1 MRVRLLPVCLL
12 SAGLLIAA
20 AFYPALAKPPQ
31 LPVQEKI
38 DCEEECQEAPVVQ
51 DHQAAPTCPSCAAK
65 SGGKSKLITKVYP
78 VADLVIPICQ
88 NSHIGLPADVNE
100 CCQEAK
106 PIPAPVK
113 QATIATAI
121 VKDAT
126 KECTS
131 CCPACASA
139 GCCPK
144 STATSTPAATS
155 QAKKVTE
162 ENHLIQLI
170 EQTIQPKTW
179 DAKGGAGIIDYYP
192 ITMSLAISQT
202 AAAHE
207 EIAELLASLRREL
220 DTQVSV
226 EVRFISVSEEFMGRL
241 GMNWSAGDKE
251 CQEKKETC
259 QAKGS
264 CANVSSLCCEDL
276 QIVKFLNNVEVQ
288 RMMEVLQADAKTNV
302 TQAPKVTMLN
312 GQESCIQVCDEH
324 CYVTGM
330 TVKHVEGKVVF
341 IPQNETCK
349 TGTNVT
355 LQPVVS
361 ADHRFVRVKVN
372 AQLTSLDGP
381 EVSQFPVT
389 SYIRQMEGEKKEMVV
404 PVVQFIQDPKFV
416 RLSVD
421 KTLTLPEGGTAFVI
435 VGKRPYQPSKEK
447 EFGPPVLKKLPC
459 FKQFRAGGQGA
470 ETANE
475 VVLMMVT
482 PRIIVSEQ
490 QEIATSKCLVPC
502 SNDAVAK
509 DEIHLTDSAMP
520 LADHEEQE
528 IAPSPKQPCSQA
540 TPTPVHTATWK
551 AAKLVKQYR
560 RACAEGDSAKATEL
574 AIKALAIDPMCF
586 GKK

>member
-1 MRVRLLPVCLL
+1 MGVRLLPVYLV
-12 SAGLLIAA
+12 SAGLLIGA

-51 DHQAAPTCPSCAAK
+51 DHRAAPTCPACTAK

-78 VADLVIPICQ
+78 VADLVIPIGQ
-88 NSHIGLPADVNE
+88 NSHVGLPADVNE
-100 CCQEAK
+100 SCQEAK

-121 VKDAT
+121 A

-139 GCCPK
+139 GCCLK
-144 STATSTPAATS
+144 STATAAATS

-226 EVRFISVSEEFMGRL
+226 EVRFISVSEEFIGRL
-241 GMNWSAGDKE
+241 GTDCPAGDKK

-259 QAKGS
+259 EAKGS
-264 CANVSSLCCEDL
+264 CTKASSAGCDDA
-276 QIVKFLNNVEVQ
+276 QPVKFLSAVEVQ
-288 RMMEVLQADAKTNV
+288 QIMEALQADAMTNIM
-302 TQAPKVTMLN
+302 QAPKMTMLN
-312 GQESCIQVCDEH
+312 GQEAMIEVCEMQRFTTGVTIKQPGGQVSFD
-324 CYVTGM
+324 
-330 TVKHVEGKVVF
+330 
-341 IPQNETCK
+341 PQYESYK
-349 TGTNVT
+349 TGTEISV
-355 LQPVVS
+355 QPVVS
-361 ADHRFVRVKVN
+361 SDRHFVRVKVN
-372 AQLTSLDGP
+372 ANLTSVDGP
-381 EVSQFPVT
+381 GVAEFPVIT
-389 SYIRQMEGEKKEMVV
+389 FVQQKGKDHQKDIVYPVRHIIQV
-404 PVVQFIQDPKFV
+404 PKITK
-416 RLSVD
+416 LAVD
-421 KTLTLPEGGTAFVI
+421 KMLNLPDGGTAFI
-435 VGKRPYQPSKEK
+435 TVGKRPCEK
-447 EFGPPVLKKLPC
+447 AVEAPVLNKIPYIDRLFHNEGC
-459 FKQFRAGGQGA
+459 KQDRQ
-470 ETANE
+470 NE
-475 VVLMMVT
+475 VILMMLT

-490 QEIATSKCLVPC
+490 EEVALNRCITSC
-502 SNDAVAK
+502 SKEKVVK
-509 DEIHLTDSAMP
+509 SAMP

-528 IAPSPKQPCSQA
+528 IVPSPKQPCSQA
-540 TPTPVHTATWK
+540 TLTPAPTGTGK

>member
-1 MRVRLLPVCLL
+1 MGVRLLPVYLV
-12 SAGLLIAA
+12 SAGLLIGA

-51 DHQAAPTCPSCAAK
+51 DHQAAPTCPACTAK

-100 CCQEAK
+100 CCHEAK

-144 STATSTPAATS
+144 STATSTTAATS
-155 QAKKVTE
+155 QTKKVTE

-220 DTQVSV
+220 DTTVAIELS
-226 EVRFISVSEEFMGRL
+226 FISVSESMMDQL
-241 GMNWSAGDKE
+241 GLREGDKG
-251 CQEKKETC
+251 CQEQKADCHSNDTCAKAPSVCCGDSKK
-259 QAKGS
+259 
-264 CANVSSLCCEDL
+264 
-276 QIVKFLNNVEVQ
+276 VKFLSDVEVHKLS
-288 RMMEVLQADAKTNV
+288 EALQADPKTNII
-302 TQAPKVTMLN
+302 QAPKLSVFN
-312 GQESCIQVCDEH
+312 GRPGIIAVCSEH
-324 CYVTGM
+324 HYVTGV
-330 TVKHVEGKVVF
+330 TVNQVAGKLLFV
-341 IPQNETCK
+341 PHNEPCK
-349 TGTNVT
+349 TGTEVSV
-355 LQPVVS
+355 QPVIS
-361 ADHRFVRVKVN
+361 TDRRFVRVKIN
-372 AQLTSLDGP
+372 AKLTSLDGA
-381 EVSQFPVT
+381 EVDRIPVTALVRQKDCKKDKVFPVLQ
-389 SYIRQMEGEKKEMVV
+389 YIEN
-404 PVVQFIQDPKFV
+404 PK
-416 RLSVD
+416 LTKLTVD
-421 KTLTLPEGGTAFVI
+421 RTLCLPDGGTALFV
-435 VGKRPYQPSKEK
+435 VGKRICQNPQDKE
-447 EFGPPVLKKLPC
+447 PVDLNKIPC
-459 FKQFRAGGQGA
+459 VERLFKTTTKPV
-470 ETANE
+470 ESE
-475 VVLMMVT
+475 VVLMTVT

-490 QEIATSKCLVPC
+490 QEVATSNCLVPC
-502 SNDAVAK
+502 SNDAV
-509 DEIHLTDSAMP
+509 DGIHLTDCAMP

-528 IAPSPKQPCSQA
+528 IAPSPKHPCSQA
-540 TPTPVHTATWK
+540 TITPAHTGTGK
-551 AAKLVKQYR
+551 VAKLVRQYR